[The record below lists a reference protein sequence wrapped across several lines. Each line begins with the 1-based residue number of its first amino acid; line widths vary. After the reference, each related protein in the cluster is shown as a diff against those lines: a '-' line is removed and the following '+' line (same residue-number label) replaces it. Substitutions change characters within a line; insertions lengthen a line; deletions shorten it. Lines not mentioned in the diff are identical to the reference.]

1 MNAFFIFQIVFMTAA
16 QVNGGKSNFVLEV
29 FQIMK
34 YAQIARQS
42 KVEYKSFKY
51 LTMVV
56 DLANS

>member
-1 MNAFFIFQIVFMTAA
+1 MTAA

-51 LTMVV
+51 LTMMV